1 MRNGSPRSVVL
12 RFMLAVL
19 FGVMSVVPVPLRAL
33 AHPAEHHAAAAP
45 AAAQHS
51 AERPHD
57 HGAGGHHHGTHH
69 AVTPPGGGSQDAP
82 PPDGAVICQSAACCM
97 AVTQPLPSAP
107 ASILLL
113 LGQLAMTPAR
123 VIVAVMPDPVVPPPR
138 LPA

>member
-12 RFMLAVL
+12 RFVLAVL

-33 AHPAEHHAAAAP
+33 AHPAEHHAAARP
-45 AAAQHS
+45 S

-69 AVTPPGGGSQDAP
+69 AVTPPGGGSQDA

-123 VIVAVMPDPVVPPPR
+123 VMVAVMPDPVVPPPR
-138 LPA
+138 VPA

>member
-12 RFMLAVL
+12 RFVLAVL

-57 HGAGGHHHGTHH
+57 HGGSGHHHGTHH
-69 AVTPPGGGSQDAP
+69 AVTPPGGGSQDA